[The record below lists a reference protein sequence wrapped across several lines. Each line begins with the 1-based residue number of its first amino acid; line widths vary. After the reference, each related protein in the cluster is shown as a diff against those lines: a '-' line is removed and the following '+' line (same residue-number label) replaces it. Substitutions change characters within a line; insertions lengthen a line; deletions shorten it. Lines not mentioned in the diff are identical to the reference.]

1 VCLCLKA
8 SRKEKIVEVVEREKE
23 RKRERGVENCEFPV
37 CWLSGK
43 CRADDD
49 AEGRPFP
56 RPMPTDY
63 ANRDYS
69 LLLLLLRRRLLL
81 LLSFSLFYRFIYTR
95 DSAKENATKSRKN
108 SWVSSQ
114 FSFYPP
120 FLKIISRAC
129 QTLANN
135 LIAKAR
141 AIGTGK

>member
-1 VCLCLKA
+1 LEA

-56 RPMPTDY
+56 RPTPTDY

-69 LLLLLLRRRLLL
+69 LLLLLRRRLLL

-95 DSAKENATKSRKN
+95 DSAKENATKRRKK

-114 FSFYPP
+114 FLFNPP
-120 FLKIISRAC
+120 F
-129 QTLANN
+129 
-135 LIAKAR
+135 
-141 AIGTGK
+141 

>member
-1 VCLCLKA
+1 LEA
-8 SRKEKIVEVVEREKE
+8 SRKEKIVEVVERKKEREKE
-23 RKRERGVENCEFPV
+23 ESKIAFPV

-56 RPMPTDY
+56 RPTPTDY

-69 LLLLLLRRRLLL
+69 LLLLLRRRLLL

-95 DSAKENATKSRKN
+95 DSAKENATKRRKK

-114 FSFYPP
+114 FLLNPP
-120 FLKIISRAC
+120 F
-129 QTLANN
+129 
-135 LIAKAR
+135 
-141 AIGTGK
+141 